1 MAKTKRQRERQVD
14 GPIFRLPPYKVESVF
29 AARAQ
34 VIDWGIDAVGI
45 PNLWKS
51 TRGAGVRVAVLDTG
65 IAMNHVDL
73 KDAIED
79 GKDFTRSASGWGD
92 VQGHGTHVA
101 GTIAARDNTT
111 GVVGVAPDCRL
122 LIGKVLG
129 DNGSGSSAGVA
140 AGILWAIEQ
149 KAHVISMSLGSP
161 QPDGRIKEAID
172 RALEAGVFVVAAA
185 GNEGPNLNTV
195 GWPASYD
202 GVISVGAIDRQ
213 KRVTRFSSRGK
224 RVDIVAPGDAIVS
237 TFPPNGLASLSGTSM
252 ATPLVAGVVALII
265 AKHLESEG
273 ESPVDT
279 PAELLEHLRRTAIDI
294 DAPGFDVNA
303 GWGLIDPEKL
313 LALVPDKPPVPP
325 PGTAPDGAV
334 FDPSDFTPAGRAKLA
349 VLTGVSSVT
358 VRLR

>member
-1 MAKTKRQRERQVD
+1 MAKARGQRERRVD
-14 GPIFRLPPYKVESVF
+14 GPIFRLPPYKVEAVM
-29 AARAQ
+29 AAKAQ
-34 VIDWGIDAVGI
+34 VVDWGIEAVGI
-45 PNLWKS
+45 PTLWKA
-51 TRGAGVRVAVLDTG
+51 TRGNGVRVAILDTG
-65 IAMNHVDL
+65 IAQQHVDL
-73 KDAIED
+73 RDAIED
-79 GKDFTRSASGWGD
+79 GRDFTRSPSGWGD
-92 VQGHGTHVA
+92 QAGHGTHVA

-140 AGILWAIEQ
+140 AGILWAVEK

-161 QPDGRIKEAID
+161 QPDPRIGEAIKA
-172 RALEAGVFVVAAA
+172 ALDAGVFVVAAA

-213 KRVTRFSSRGK
+213 KRVTRFSSRGR
-224 RVDIVAPGDAIVS
+224 RVDVVAPGDSIVS
-237 TFPPNGLASLSGTSM
+237 TYPPNGLASLSGTSM
-252 ATPLVAGVVALII
+252 SCPLVAGVVALIV
-265 AKHLESEG
+265 AKHLEHPG

-294 DAPGFDVNA
+294 DQPGFDTNA
-303 GWGLIDPEKL
+303 GWGIISPEKL
-313 LALVPDKPPVPP
+313 LALVPDKPAPP
-325 PGTAPDGAV
+325 PVLPDSLL
-334 FDPSDFTPAGRAKLA
+334 FDASDFTPAGRAKLA
-349 VLTGVSSVT
+349 ALAGVASVS